1 MLSEPYGRESSI
13 MIVLSM
19 LLQVV
24 VLVKD
29 PLALLKQDKG
39 RPVKK
44 ENNMWANG
52 YFETNIVQQMSQI

>member
-1 MLSEPYGRESSI
+1 